1 VSETID
7 NERRAGDRRQ
17 DAERREGQDRR
28 RGEDRRATELGPPR
42 GVAERRTGW
51 DRRISDRRSGGDRRS
66 GLDRRDPTPEVL
78 LRAVAVQTARQLVSR
93 LYMQVSRSPKFSE
106 RAREHLESAR
116 SELLTPRP
124 NLERVAKEL
133 DSLKSTSVAKFPE
146 YGLARELLRPLRS
159 NGRGKNGKGKK
170 RSKEHAPSLKRR
182 DSLEQLRATL
192 TAPLPSREG
201 RSTARKPSASGE
213 KNSPRRTAKKKGSKK
228 TSTKASTKGSKKSTR
243 KKRNRPAR

>member
-1 VSETID
+1 MD
-7 NERRAGDRRQ
+7 NERRTGDRRQ

-28 RGEDRRATELGPPR
+28 HAEDRRAQDLGPPA

-93 LYMQVSRSPKFSE
+93 LYMQVSRSAKSSQ
-106 RAREHLESAR
+106 RALEHLESAR
-116 SELLTPRP
+116 SELLTPSP

-133 DSLKSTSVAKFPE
+133 DGLKSTSVAKFPE

-170 RSKEHAPSLKRR
+170 RSKEPAPSLKRR

-192 TAPLPSREG
+192 TAPLSPSEG
-201 RSTARKPSASGE
+201 RGTARKQSASGG
-213 KNSPRRTAKKKGSKK
+213 KKSSRPTAKAKKKGSKK
-228 TSTKASTKGSKKSTR
+228 SSTKSSRKSTSKKR
-243 KKRNRPAR
+243 KRPAR